1 MTSVLVVSERYHPYG
16 GAELATHFI
25 LNLLKNEGFDIT
37 VVTGAKNIEKTN
49 GVKYV
54 YAPILNAPSKV
65 NLWINELRLTS
76 ANWLNKLI
84 MQSDVVYI
92 PRIAYPLIPLAKR
105 YGKKIVVHLHDYH
118 PIAYC
123 SVVFCSEEHNHS
135 LFCDVKK
142 TLHFEMLENESVY
155 KALLSPFFALVIKL
169 TNLWITKADKI
180 ICVSHRQREI
190 IQSIVPQLADKLEVV
205 YNPLPE
211 ISKIDKRLRKP
222 AFMYLGGESYVKGS
236 HVLLSASQE
245 LLRRGFSAKFLLTK
259 GFKDTTRLLI
269 GRLNQK
275 FHGSYI
281 LLGYLKNED
290 VLKLHSISY
299 ALLFPSICE
308 EPWPYAV
315 LEAMVCGT
323 IPIASRVGGVPE
335 MVKGSFAEKM
345 LFEPGNVR
353 QFMDKMELLLAMSN
367 EQIID
372 AGFNIRETALMKFG
386 SEATKKRIREIF
398 LS

>member
-1 MTSVLVVSERYHPYG
+1 
-16 GAELATHFI
+16 
-25 LNLLKNEGFDIT
+25 
-37 VVTGAKNIEKTN
+37 
-49 GVKYV
+49 
-54 YAPILNAPSKV
+54 
-65 NLWINELRLTS
+65 
-76 ANWLNKLI
+76 
-84 MQSDVVYI
+84 
-92 PRIAYPLIPLAKR
+92 
-105 YGKKIVVHLHDYH
+105 
-118 PIAYC
+118 
-123 SVVFCSEEHNHS
+123 
-135 LFCDVKK
+135 
-142 TLHFEMLENESVY
+142 
-155 KALLSPFFALVIKL
+155 
-169 TNLWITKADKI
+169 
-180 ICVSHRQREI
+180 
-190 IQSIVPQLADKLEVV
+190 
-205 YNPLPE
+205 
-211 ISKIDKRLRKP
+211 
-222 AFMYLGGESYVKGS
+222 
-236 HVLLSASQE
+236 
-245 LLRRGFSAKFLLTK
+245 
-259 GFKDTTRLLI
+259 
-269 GRLNQK
+269 
-275 FHGSYI
+275 
-281 LLGYLKNED
+281 LGYLKNED